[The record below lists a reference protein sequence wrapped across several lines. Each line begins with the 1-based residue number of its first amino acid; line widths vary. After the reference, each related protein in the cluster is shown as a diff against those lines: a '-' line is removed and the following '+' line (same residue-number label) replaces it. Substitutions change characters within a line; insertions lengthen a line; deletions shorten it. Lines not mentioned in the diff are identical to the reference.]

1 MTLVRFRRHCGS
13 DRLALVVGLGALG
26 IGALPTLA
34 RAQALPPRAPWSLSA
49 LDSALAEARLAWE
62 IPGMAVAVVRRDSVV
77 FLEGYGVRTLG
88 KPEPVDEHTLFDA
101 ASLSKSFTSAL
112 AAVLVEQGLLRWD
125 DPVRRHL
132 PRLDLGD
139 PYLTANVTL
148 RDFLSH
154 RTGLEAINE
163 TWYFNNASREE
174 LLGRLRFFRRVVPF
188 RTGLVYSNVGYTVAG
203 HAIAAAGG
211 GSWDEQIRT
220 RLLVPLGMN
229 RTMARFVDAG
239 SDPNIASPHA
249 AISGV
254 QRPIARERMARD
266 VTAPAGAVQSSAH
279 DLARWLRFQMNGGLL
294 DGRRVVAEAEL
305 KETQSPQIIVPTT
318 PAFRR
323 ARQLEFGAA
332 YGMGWQVWDFRG
344 RPMLWHTGSGNGQLA
359 YMAIYPRDSLGVVVL
374 INSWVT
380 IGVPPVHGGIAGCIA
395 EALLAVGQPNCVGEA
410 RTRRAADQA
419 RFDASSRTILAQRI
433 PNAPPTRPL
442 AAYAGT
448 YADSVLGDFQVRID
462 RDNLTLRVG
471 DRGDLADLTPWH
483 FDTFTIEWRDPFLR
497 QYNTSRLQFV
507 VGPDGAVSA
516 IRGRFRTAEVNALRV
531 AAR

>member
-1 MTLVRFRRHCGS
+1 
-13 DRLALVVGLGALG
+13 
-26 IGALPTLA
+26 
-34 RAQALPPRAPWSLSA
+34 
-49 LDSALAEARLAWE
+49 
-62 IPGMAVAVVRRDSVV
+62 
-77 FLEGYGVRTLG
+77 
-88 KPEPVDEHTLFDA
+88 LFDA
-101 ASLSKSFTSAL
+101 ASLTKSFTSAL

-229 RTMARFVDAG
+229 RTTARFVDAG

-294 DGRRVVAEAEL
+294 DGRRIVAEAEL

-516 IRGRFRTAEVNALRV
+516 IRGRFRTAEVNALRI